1 MMATEHRPSTAPGEA
16 GPSTEDLAR
25 ELRPRLTRLSHLLR
39 RQTTGLALSMSQTL
53 VLGTLLDG
61 RPHRMGELAQAEGV
75 ALPTMTEI
83 VTRME
88 RNGWVRRR
96 MDVRDRRCVE
106 VTITEAGRRLAGE
119 VIARRIELLR
129 DRLERLSDGERRALA
144 GAIPAL
150 DRLLEGWP

>member
-1 MMATEHRPSTAPGEA
+1 MMATELPPRAAASPAY
-16 GPSTEDLAR
+16 STEDLAR

-88 RNGWVRRR
+88 RNGWLQRR

-106 VTITEAGRRLAGE
+106 VTITEAGRRLAAE
-119 VIARRIELLR
+119 VIAHRIDLLR
-129 DRLERLSDGERRALA
+129 ARLEPLNEGERRALA
-144 GAIPAL
+144 DAIPAL
-150 DRLLEGWP
+150 DHLLEGWP

>member
-1 MMATEHRPSTAPGEA
+1 MASGASSSAEE
-16 GPSTEDLAR
+16 LAR
-25 ELRPRLTRLSHLLR
+25 ELRPRLARLSHLLR
-39 RQTTGLALSMSQTL
+39 RQTVGLALSMSQTL

-61 RPHRMGELAQAEGV
+61 RPHRMSELAHAEGV

-96 MDVRDRRCVE
+96 MDSHDRRCVE
-106 VTITEAGRRLAGE
+106 VTITEAGRALAAE
-119 VIARRIELLR
+119 VMARRTELLR
-129 DRLERLSDGERRALA
+129 ARLERLSDQERQALA
-144 GAIPAL
+144 GAVSAL

>member
-1 MMATEHRPSTAPGEA
+1 MMATEHRPSTTPGEA

-75 ALPTMTEI
+75 ALLTM
-83 VTRME
+83 
-88 RNGWVRRR
+88 
-96 MDVRDRRCVE
+96 
-106 VTITEAGRRLAGE
+106 TEAGRRLAGE